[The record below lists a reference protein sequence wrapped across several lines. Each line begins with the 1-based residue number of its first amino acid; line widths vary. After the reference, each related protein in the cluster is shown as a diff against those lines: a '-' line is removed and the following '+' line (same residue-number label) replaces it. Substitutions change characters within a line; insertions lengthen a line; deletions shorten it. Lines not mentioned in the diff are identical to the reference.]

1 MYSSWNYELALMLPL
16 GTFPKKKKKRRFS
29 SFIIINVITVIYL
42 FSCVLD

>member
-16 GTFPKKKKKRRFS
+16 GTFPKKRKKDVSHPLLLF
-29 SFIIINVITVIYL
+29 VITVIYL